1 MAMSNTSVSGPDST
15 TAAYDFIITYT
26 DEIDEKVMTG
36 WTWDVPTLPTMYIP
50 RPDANIIAPF
60 ITRMMFN
67 RFFGHKFKLG
77 GSKK

>member
-1 MAMSNTSVSGPDST
+1 MSNTRVSVPDSI
-15 TAAYDFIITYT
+15 TAAYSFTISYT
-26 DEIDEKVMTG
+26 DEIDEKVMSG
-36 WTWDVPTLPTMYIP
+36 WTWDAPTLPTMYIP
-50 RPDANIIAPF
+50 RPEIRFVVPF